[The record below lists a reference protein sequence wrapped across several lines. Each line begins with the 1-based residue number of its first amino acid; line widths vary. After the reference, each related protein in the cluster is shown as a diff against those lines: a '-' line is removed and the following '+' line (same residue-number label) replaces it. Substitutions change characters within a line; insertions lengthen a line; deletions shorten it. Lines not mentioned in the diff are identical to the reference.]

1 MKKSLA
7 VVAALC
13 SLALTA
19 CSSMNQ
25 PTTTA
30 GTTPSASASA
40 SSSASAKPTVK
51 KYPTL
56 KSTQKLKAEAVNGGT
71 AYTTVDG
78 AVTLTAPAGFTAL
91 TKGTNPLSE
100 VWLSSGKTQILLS
113 KLGKPLTET
122 TKEDYLALLA
132 KGDSF
137 KDFDVKPSSDVTID
151 GISAWSFELTKKQG
165 ATHVAQIYV
174 VEHRGV
180 TYEVTVKAE
189 DQAGFSAAEKII
201 LGTKLN
207 GQG

>member
-19 CSSMNQ
+19 CSSVRQ
-25 PTTTA
+25 PATTT

-40 SSSASAKPTVK
+40 SASAKPTVK
-51 KYPTL
+51 KYPVL
-56 KSTQKLKAEAVNGGT
+56 KSTQTLKAQAVKGGT
-71 AYTTVDG
+71 SYTTVDG

-113 KLGKPLTET
+113 KLGKPLTDT
-122 TKEDYLALLA
+122 TKEDYLTLLA

-137 KDFDVKPSSDVTID
+137 KGFDVKPGSDVTID
-151 GISAWSFELTKKQG
+151 GISAWSFDLITKQG
-165 ATHVAQIYV
+165 ATHAARIYV
-174 VEHRGV
+174 FEHRGI
-180 TYEVTVKAE
+180 TYEVTVKAG
-189 DQAGFSAAEKII
+189 DQGGFATAEKIV
-201 LGTKLN
+201 LGAKLN
-207 GQG
+207 GQA